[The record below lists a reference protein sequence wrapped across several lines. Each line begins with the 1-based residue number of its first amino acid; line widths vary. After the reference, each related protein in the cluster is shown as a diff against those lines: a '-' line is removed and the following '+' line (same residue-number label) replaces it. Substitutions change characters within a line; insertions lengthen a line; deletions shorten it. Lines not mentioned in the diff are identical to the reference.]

1 MTVRDGDPR
10 RSARVRHHRIFD
22 NERNVFADCRTPVSR
37 PAYAHE
43 HVGSASMHRRGG
55 RARGV
60 RGYAKAALQHAGSV
74 QAQFF

>member
-37 PAYAHE
+37 PAYPHE
-43 HVGSASMHRRGG
+43 HVGIGIDASTG
-55 RARGV
+55 RV
-60 RGYAKAALQHAGSV
+60 RKGRPAYAKAALQHAGSAP
-74 QAQFF
+74 AQFF